1 MDAESDVG
9 SVVGAATAV
18 MKVLSPLESNDRVR
32 VLQSVA
38 ALFEVTTPF
47 TAQKLSSGQ
56 GGRADATNANGEGN
70 LKPLSLVEFVREKLP
85 ANNAQ
90 RFATFA
96 YFREHHE
103 KKPQH
108 FARSDLKPYF
118 AAAKVAAPKNYD
130 RDFTEVAR
138 EGWIHEEGNQSY
150 LTTSGEAAVQEGFG
164 GKGKPRGK
172 ASKKKNPPKPIA
184 DAGS

>member
-1 MDAESDVG
+1 MDAESDIG

-38 ALFEVTTPF
+38 ALFEVTTLF
-47 TAQKLSSGQ
+47 TAQKLSGQ
-56 GGRADATNANGEGN
+56 DRPADATSANGESN

-103 KKPQH
+103 KKSPH

-150 LTTSGEAAVQEGFG
+150 LTSSGEAAVREGFG

-172 ASKKKNPPKPIA
+172 ASKKKSSSKPVA